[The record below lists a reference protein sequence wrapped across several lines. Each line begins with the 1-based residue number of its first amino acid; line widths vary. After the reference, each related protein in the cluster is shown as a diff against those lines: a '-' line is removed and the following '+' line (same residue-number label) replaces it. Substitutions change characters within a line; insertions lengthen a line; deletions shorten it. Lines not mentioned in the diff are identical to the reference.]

1 MRGTDR
7 LCTSACTFR
16 AIAQSDLAAASMLE
30 IVGVAGGI
38 AMVGYAVIHGHSKAL
53 SDVVVGSVLAILGSV
68 FLVLEMVHLLS
79 YPVRKAMRKPAID
92 SKTAMELASG
102 KMDIAQRKVVIFDGV
117 CVLCNRAGQFVV
129 MHLPD
134 PNLVAFVP
142 FQDAISSHVSMAKI
156 RDEFPDFKDEDLQL
170 KIAVVSGKR
179 LLWGADA
186 VIEICS
192 WMSFPFPLMKLGLL
206 MPKPM
211 RDVCYY
217 IVSANRYDWFGTQPL
232 ENNFAK
238 SLCPYLAV
246 QKYLKKED

>member
-1 MRGTDR
+1 
-7 LCTSACTFR
+7 
-16 AIAQSDLAAASMLE
+16 MLE

-38 AMVGYAVIHGHSKAL
+38 ALVGYVVIHGHSKAL
-53 SDVVVGSVLAILGSV
+53 SDVVVGTVLALLGTV
-68 FLVLEMVHLLS
+68 FLLLEMVHLLS
-79 YPVRKAMRKPAID
+79 YPARKAMRKPAID

-102 KMDIAQRKVVIFDGV
+102 KMDITQRKVVIFDGV

-156 RDEFPDFKDEDLQL
+156 REEFPDFKDEDLQL

-186 VIEICS
+186 VIEICT

-206 MPKPM
+206 MPRPM
-211 RDVCYY
+211 RDLCYY

-246 QKYLKKED
+246 QKYLKKDD